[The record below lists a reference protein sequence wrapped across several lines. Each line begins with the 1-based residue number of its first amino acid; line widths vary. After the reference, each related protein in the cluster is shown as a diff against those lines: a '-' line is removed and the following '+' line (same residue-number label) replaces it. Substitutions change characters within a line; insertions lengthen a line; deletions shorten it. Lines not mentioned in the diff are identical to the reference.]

1 MVKSCLQKTPSK
13 LHKLVDSQPPIVIN
27 IKSWNSDSIISTMET
42 KAIQPCK
49 NYPSLHRDGG

>member
-1 MVKSCLQKTPSK
+1 VSTKKPLK
-13 LHKLVDSQPPIVIN
+13 LHKLVDPQPPIVIN

-42 KAIQPCK
+42 KAIQPYK